1 MTLNKKYWGMTTGLV
16 TIISTNFFFFQ
27 MLLEFQNYYNNSIEN
42 SHALPT

>member
-16 TIISTNFFFFQ
+16 TIISTNFFFQ